1 MHVNFKKIAA
11 GVIAVLAYVASP
23 PVLGLIHDAK
33 VTGIITAVA
42 ALFYAITGRK
52 PTTP

>member
-33 VTGIITAVA
+33 VTGIITAPP
-42 ALFYAITGRK
+42 AIRNPQTCF
-52 PTTP
+52 PTDH